1 MNRRL
6 PSHTQAPKPL
16 PAPTASVWDELR
28 LPTAW
33 PDDAVE
39 VGRVLGA
46 WGVKGWVKLL
56 PFSADPETLLSA
68 RRWFVRPAE
77 RGARVFDG
85 DLQVQIAHVRVH
97 ADTLVAQIDAIADR
111 DLAEALKGAR
121 IFVLR
126 EDFPALDNED
136 EFYWVDLLGLQV
148 INREGVRLGVV
159 KELISNGPQ
168 SVLVVQDDATESG
181 EKATQR
187 LIPFVDAYIDKVDRA
202 AQSIHVDWQ
211 PDY

>member
-1 MNRRL
+1 MNRRH
-6 PSHTQAPKPL
+6 PSHTPAPKPL
-16 PAPTASVWDELR
+16 PAPTASVWDDLR
-28 LPTAW
+28 LPTEW

-68 RRWFVRPAE
+68 RRWFLRPAE

-97 ADTLVAQIDAIADR
+97 TDTLVAQIDAIADR

-168 SVLVVQDDATESG
+168 SVLVVQDGATASG